1 MIHRTAG
8 SICRQNAGNAYTEKV
23 NKQTIIAP
31 SPKEAV
37 SWKRKKRGGRKMRET
52 KRASKAPTMAMIIW
66 SNIVR
71 QQYLKGLDD
80 EQLSSLLGITTRTLY
95 NYRADPSALTL
106 KQLQSI
112 VEMLNIEME
121 SLLLA
126 G

>member
-1 MIHRTAG
+1 
-8 SICRQNAGNAYTEKV
+8 
-23 NKQTIIAP
+23 
-31 SPKEAV
+31 
-37 SWKRKKRGGRKMRET
+37 MREN
-52 KRASKAPTMAMIIW
+52 KRMPKAPTMAMIIW

-80 EQLSSLLGITTRTLY
+80 EQLSALLGITTRTLY

-112 VEMLNIEME
+112 VEKLSIEME

>member
-1 MIHRTAG
+1 
-8 SICRQNAGNAYTEKV
+8 
-23 NKQTIIAP
+23 
-31 SPKEAV
+31 
-37 SWKRKKRGGRKMRET
+37 MREN

-80 EQLSSLLGITTRTLY
+80 DQLSALLGITTRTLY

-112 VEMLNIEME
+112 VEKLNIEME

>member
-1 MIHRTAG
+1 MR
-8 SICRQNAGNAYTEKV
+8 E
-23 NKQTIIAP
+23 NKRGTKAP
-31 SPKEAV
+31 SL
-37 SWKRKKRGGRKMRET
+37 
-52 KRASKAPTMAMIIW
+52 AMIIW

-80 EQLSSLLGITTRTLY
+80 DQLSTLLGITTRTLY

-112 VEMLNIEME
+112 VEKLNIEME

-126 G
+126 RLIPKVNATECSVERRLISKIA

>member
-1 MIHRTAG
+1 
-8 SICRQNAGNAYTEKV
+8 
-23 NKQTIIAP
+23 
-31 SPKEAV
+31 
-37 SWKRKKRGGRKMRET
+37 MRET

>member
-1 MIHRTAG
+1 
-8 SICRQNAGNAYTEKV
+8 
-23 NKQTIIAP
+23 
-31 SPKEAV
+31 
-37 SWKRKKRGGRKMRET
+37 MRET

-112 VEMLNIEME
+112 VERLNIEME